1 MKKLYIQPEIIVL
14 GYEAQ
19 SFCGLSIRTP
29 NGNRHSTGG
38 QVDDDEDENAII
50 DDARLKHCAKVSCRH

>member
-1 MKKLYIQPEIIVL
+1 MQRAFQPAKWAIGQIIVL

-50 DDARLKHCAKVSCRH
+50 DDAD

>member
-1 MKKLYIQPEIIVL
+1 MKKQYIQPEIIVL

-29 NGNRHSTGG
+29 NGNNHSTGG
-38 QVDDDEDENAII
+38 QVDDDEDENAIR
-50 DDARLKHCAKVSCRH
+50 DDAD

>member
-1 MKKLYIQPEIIVL
+1 MKKQYIQPEIIVL

-29 NGNRHSTGG
+29 KRKQTQYWWTSGR
-38 QVDDDEDENAII
+38 
-50 DDARLKHCAKVSCRH
+50 R